1 MKIDSTTSLIPTKQA
16 DQAKAKS
23 AEKATSQSATP
34 SFIAHLSSAATADTS
49 RDIDAVRVSE
59 LQEAIKGGK
68 LEVNA
73 EKIADSLIESVKDLL
88 MSEVA

>member
-1 MKIDSTTSLIPTKQA
+1 MKINSTTSHIQTQQA

-34 SFIAHLSSAATADTS
+34 SFVAHLSSAATADTS
-49 RDIDAVRVSE
+49 RDIDAARVSE
-59 LQEAIKGGK
+59 LQAAIKDGK

-88 MSEVA
+88 TSEAA